1 MNVKRAAA
9 IATCVVVAL
18 AAGWTF
24 LVINYESDLGTNN
37 TIMVSDAGQKA
48 STSTVDPLVVL
59 RFDEGAE
66 NLSWASMQ
74 MSLVTENGSYTCSF
88 GSQSTEGG
96 APTKVKASLGA
107 DGATFTTIID
117 ATDEASFTHLD
128 LPGQKES
135 DVENF
140 TVRFSKTDAFFA
152 DGVRW
157 ALVEETDFQ
166 GLTQYPSEDLTNS
179 TEERLEWYTYDLT
192 EHRVLPNDGFYVLE
206 QAGMMYKMQ
215 FLSYYNQAD
224 ESRHPTI
231 VVAALNG
238 TAFPALSDEDLVEPS
253 PCLIVVEGNNT
264 SVWAS
269 NATVTLVE
277 HGVQICDRSCT
288 IQVVAEYETVGINI
302 SGIDAIE

>member
-37 TIMVSDAGQKA
+37 TIMVSDAGQNASA
-48 STSTVDPLVVL
+48 STDDPLVVL

-74 MSLVTENGSYTCSF
+74 MSLLTENGSYTCSF

-117 ATDEASFTHLD
+117 ATDETTFTHLD

-135 DVENF
+135 DEGNF
-140 TVRFSKTDAFFA
+140 TLRFSKTDAFFA

-166 GLTQYPSEDLTNS
+166 GLTQYPSEDLSNQ
-179 TEERLEWYTYDLT
+179 TEERLEWYTYDLA
-192 EHRVLPNDGFYVLE
+192 EHRVQPNDGFYIIE
-206 QAGMMYKMQ
+206 QGGMMYKMQ

-231 VVAALNG
+231 VIAALNG
-238 TAFPALSDEDLVEPS
+238 TTFPALSDGDLVEPS

-277 HGVQICDRSCT
+277 HGVQICDSPCAV
-288 IQVVAEYETVGINI
+288 QVLAKYETIGINI
-302 SGIDAIE
+302 TGIDAIQ

>member
-1 MNVKRAAA
+1 MNVKRALAVT
-9 IATCVVVAL
+9 TCVVVAL

-37 TIMVSDAGQKA
+37 TIIVSDAGQDA
-48 STSTVDPLVVL
+48 SSSTDDQLVVL

-66 NLSWASMQ
+66 NLSWSSMQ
-74 MSLVTENGSYTCSF
+74 MSLLTENGAYICSF

-96 APTKVKASLGA
+96 IPTKVKASLGA
-107 DGATFTTIID
+107 DGATFTTRID
-117 ATDEASFTHLD
+117 ATDESLFTYLD
-128 LPGQKES
+128 LAGQKES
-135 DVENF
+135 DEGNF
-140 TVRFSKTDAFFA
+140 TIRFSKTDVFLAE
-152 DGVRW
+152 GVRW
-157 ALVEETDFQ
+157 ASVEGTDFQ
-166 GLTQYPSEDLTNS
+166 EFTQYPSGDLSNQ
-179 TEERLEWYTYDLT
+179 TEERLEWYTYDLA
-192 EHRVLPNDGFYVLE
+192 EHRVQPNDGFYVIE
-206 QAGMMYKMQ
+206 QDGMMYKMQ

-238 TAFPALSDEDLVEPS
+238 TTFPALSDGDLVEPS

-277 HGVQICDRSCT
+277 NGIQICDTSCRV
-288 IQVVAEYETVGINI
+288 QVLAEYETVSINI
-302 SGIDAIE
+302 TGIEAIE